1 MKSSAVNKGINGT
14 RLCGMREYTMDYE
27 KYKRECKRIREENK
41 TLISGFEIWLSTK
54 GLSPKT
60 IDKHA
65 SNVDFFVNE
74 FLLYEE
80 AIEARDGAG
89 EIGRFLGYWFIRKA
103 MWANKTAI
111 KENAASLKKFYQYL
125 YENGN
130 VSEEAFSALK
140 ESIKEEMPDW
150 LATMDRYDDPDIED
164 MEKVWGF

>member
-1 MKSSAVNKGINGT
+1 
-14 RLCGMREYTMDYE
+14 MDYE
-27 KYKRECKRIREENK
+27 KYKRECKQVREENR
-41 TLISGFEIWLSTK
+41 TLISGFETWLSTK

-103 MWANKTAI
+103 MWANNTGI
-111 KENAASLKKFYQYL
+111 KENAASLKRFYQYL
-125 YENGN
+125 YEHDK

-140 ESIKEEMPDW
+140 ESIKEDMPEW
-150 LATMDRYDDPDIED
+150 LAAMDRYDDPDIED
-164 MEKVWGF
+164 MEEVWAF